1 MTATPDATLRAR
13 IAADSRWAR
22 VADRTEA
29 TEPARAAFLDRFR
42 REVDPDGLLDPA
54 ERDRRATSARRA
66 HMTRL
71 ARKSAAARRR

>member
-1 MTATPDATLRAR
+1 MTVSDASMRAR

-22 VADRTEA
+22 EPNRSEA
-29 TEPARAAFLDRFR
+29 TEPARDAFLRKFE

-54 ERDRRATSARRA
+54 ELRIRATNARRA

-71 ARKSAAARRR
+71 ARASAAARRR